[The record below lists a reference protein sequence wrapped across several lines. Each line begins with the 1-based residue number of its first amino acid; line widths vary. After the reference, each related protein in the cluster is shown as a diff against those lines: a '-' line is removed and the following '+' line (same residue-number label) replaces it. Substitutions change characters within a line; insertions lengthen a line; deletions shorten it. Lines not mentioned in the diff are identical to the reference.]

1 VAESLDKQIKRLE
14 KKLKDIAEKEIPK
27 AVASALNKAH
37 RPSKREVAKVVAQQE
52 KLPAAI
58 VNKQIFFNAASAR
71 KPVAQVRSFTRGIS
85 AIRLLSASTIAKR
98 SGTGTNKMG
107 VKVRGREFKGAFIN
121 HAKGGTTNSVT
132 GWNYLV
138 YKRVGKARLPVEVI
152 RIPVEEALKNNQM
165 PVLQA
170 KHLERFAKLYQHE
183 LSYRLS
189 KYVR

>member
-1 VAESLDKQIKRLE
+1 VTESLDRQIKRLE
-14 KKLKDIAEKEIPK
+14 KKLKDIAEKEIPR

-37 RPSKREVAKVVAQQE
+37 RPSKREVAKAVAQQE
-52 KLPAAI
+52 KLPVVV

-71 KPVAQVRSFTRGIS
+71 KPVAQVRSFTRAIS

-98 SGTGTNKMG
+98 RGTGTNKMG

-121 HAKGGTTNSVT
+121 RAKGGTTNSVT

-138 YKRVGKARLPVEVI
+138 YKRVGRGRLPLEVI
-152 RIPVEEALKNNQM
+152 RIPIEQSLKKHQL
-165 PVLQA
+165 PVLKA
-170 KHLERFAKLYQHE
+170 RHLERFAALYQHE
-183 LSYRLS
+183 LSYRLT